1 MTTDP
6 NDRASEQEEQMRAA
20 ALRFKKPEGPRG
32 TGYCLH
38 CEDDLDLPAAD
49 EIGRRW
55 CTAHCRDEWEK
66 EQR

>member
-1 MTTDP
+1 
-6 NDRASEQEEQMRAA
+6 MRAA